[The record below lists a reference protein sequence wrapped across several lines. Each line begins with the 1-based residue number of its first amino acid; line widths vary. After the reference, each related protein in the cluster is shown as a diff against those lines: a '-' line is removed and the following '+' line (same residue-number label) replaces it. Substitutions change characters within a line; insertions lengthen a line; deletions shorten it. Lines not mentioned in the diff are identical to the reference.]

1 MGATRQGNSGGQ
13 RGIRTLEP
21 RLEAA
26 PLAGVWFRPTHPSV
40 QARNEIISNKPNIVL
55 KNQKLAIKK
64 EKPSTRFLFWALKGS
79 SNIFCISKLY
89 FISVNTR

>member
-64 EKPSTRFLFWALKGS
+64 EKPSTRSLFLVLKGS
-79 SNIFCISKLY
+79 SNICFTFACRNYIL
-89 FISVNTR
+89 FR

>member
-1 MGATRQGNSGGQ
+1 MGTTRQGNSGGQ

-64 EKPSTRFLFWALKGS
+64 RETFRKVSLSGFERKF
-79 SNIFCISKLY
+79 
-89 FISVNTR
+89 